1 MKKAIFLDRD
11 GILNKPIIIKGKPYA
26 PTIIKDF
33 TINYK
38 FLTVTKYLKSLNY
51 LLIMVTNQPDVNKKI
66 ITKKFIN
73 EINNKLKKYFLLDDI
88 YTCFSANDKNF
99 RRKPNPGMLFE
110 AQQKWDI
117 NMQKS
122 YMIGDRKKDIDA
134 GVRAGVKT
142 IFLDKGYKETKPN
155 NFNFKIKSLKKII
168 FLVKK

>member
-1 MKKAIFLDRD
+1 
-11 GILNKPIIIKGKPYA
+11 
-26 PTIIKDF
+26 
-33 TINYK
+33 
-38 FLTVTKYLKSLNY
+38 
-51 LLIMVTNQPDVNKKI
+51 
-66 ITKKFIN
+66 
-73 EINNKLKKYFLLDDI
+73 
-88 YTCFSANDKNF
+88 
-99 RRKPNPGMLFE
+99 MLFE